1 MYRYDEV
8 HCHQCGSSENL
19 WVCLICGYVGCGRYA
34 HAHAVDHWKETDH
47 CYSLELG
54 TQRVWDYVRD
64 GFVHR
69 LIQSKTGLVELS
81 PGPGRGGRT
90 RRTGLGGAR

>member
-1 MYRYDEV
+1 
-8 HCHQCGSSENL
+8 
-19 WVCLICGYVGCGRYA
+19 
-34 HAHAVDHWKETDH
+34 VDHWKQTDH
-47 CYSLELG
+47 CYSLELA

-81 PGPGRGGRT
+81 PV
-90 RRTGLGGAR
+90 GALNPKP